1 MNAEEIVGLQRAY
14 YRAGNTRP
22 YAFRRKMLE
31 KLENTVR
38 KYEKQIKS
46 ALYEDLHKSSQE
58 AYMTEIGL
66 ALSEISYTKKH
77 LRRWM
82 KEKRVP
88 APLVHF
94 PAYGSILHEPYGVV
108 LIMTPWNYPFLLNIS
123 PLCDA
128 IAAGNCCVLKPSAYA
143 PSSSRLLKKM
153 IEETFP
159 PEYITVV
166 EGGRKENSL
175 LLEERFDYIF
185 FTGSPAVG
193 KTVMEKASAYL
204 TPVTLELGG
213 KSPCIVDE
221 TADIKMAAKRIVFGK
236 FINCGQ
242 TCVAPDYVLVHKKK
256 KEELIKNLIQ
266 WIKKFWGENP
276 LENPD
281 YPKMITEKHFLR
293 VSALMDEGR
302 IRLGGEV
309 SKEKMQITPT
319 IIDMVKW
326 EYKIMGEEI
335 FGPVLPVLEYEDT
348 EEMLTLLKEKEKPL
362 ALYLF
367 TGSRKKKEN
376 ILSTLSFGGGCV
388 NDTLMHLATP
398 YMGFGGV
405 GNSGIGSYHG
415 RDGFE
420 TFSHR
425 KNILHRGVFPDLS
438 VRYPVYSEKKE
449 EFIQKFL
456 K

>member
-46 ALYEDLHKSSQE
+46 ALYEDLYKSSQE

-143 PSSSRLLKKM
+143 PSSSKLLKKM

-405 GNSGIGSYHG
+405 GNSGMGSYHG